1 MPRENVIRRPSQ
13 DWLREL
19 EDDGGTVGNSVIRA
33 LVPAATRTAAAL
45 LTEGADDVRH
55 RVKTLSGDVGGV
67 HQRVYQ
73 LEWSVLTQER
83 QAQNPLELLNELAEE
98 GFAWRDIARLIGVSV
113 PAVQKW
119 RKGERL
125 SGDNRR
131 KLAGLLA
138 ARDFIASHFY
148 VDDIASWFET
158 RIIDGAPVTPIDLW
172 TTGRQLLFFEYVTR
186 HLTSEETM
194 SQFDPEWRERYR
206 SDFETF
212 RDSDGN
218 LGLRMQDR

>member
-1 MPRENVIRRPSQ
+1 MARASVVRTPSH

-19 EDDGGTVGNSVIRA
+19 EDDFGTAGSSVARA
-33 LVPAATRTAAAL
+33 LIPVATRTAAAS

-55 RVKTLSGDVGGV
+55 RVKTLSVDAGDA

-73 LEWSVLTQER
+73 LEWSVLTQQR
-83 QAQNPLELLNELAEE
+83 QAENPLQLLSELAEA
-98 GFAWRDIARLIGVSV
+98 GFAWRDIARLVGVSV

-119 RKGERL
+119 RKGDRL
-125 SGDNRR
+125 SGDNRH

-138 ARDFIASHFY
+138 ACDFIASHFY
-148 VDDIASWFET
+148 VDDLASWFEM
-158 RIIDGAPVTPIDLW
+158 RIIDDAPITPIDLW
-172 TTGRQLLFFEYVTR
+172 ISGQPVLFFEYATR
-186 HLTSEETM
+186 HLTPEETM
-194 SQFDPEWRERYR
+194 NKFDPEWRQRYA

-218 LGLRMQDR
+218 LGLRMRDR

>member
-1 MPRENVIRRPSQ
+1 MPRATVSRRRSQ

-19 EDDGGTVGNSVIRA
+19 EEDRGTAGTSVARA

-45 LTEGADDVRH
+45 LTEDADDIRH
-55 RVKTLSGDVGGV
+55 RIETLSVDAGDA

-73 LEWSVLTQER
+73 HEWSVLTQQR
-83 QAQNPLELLNELAEE
+83 KAQNPLELLNELAEE
-98 GFAWRDIARLIGVSV
+98 GFAWRDIARLVGVSV

-119 RKGERL
+119 RKGDRL
-125 SGDNRR
+125 SGDNRH
-131 KLAGLLA
+131 KLASLLA
-138 ARDFIASHFY
+138 ARDFIASHYY
-148 VDDIASWFET
+148 VDDIASWFEM

-172 TTGRQLLFFEYVTR
+172 TTGQQILFFEYVTR
-186 HLTSEETM
+186 HLTPEETM
-194 SQFDPEWRERYR
+194 NEFDPEWRERYR

-218 LGLRMQDR
+218 LGLRMRDR